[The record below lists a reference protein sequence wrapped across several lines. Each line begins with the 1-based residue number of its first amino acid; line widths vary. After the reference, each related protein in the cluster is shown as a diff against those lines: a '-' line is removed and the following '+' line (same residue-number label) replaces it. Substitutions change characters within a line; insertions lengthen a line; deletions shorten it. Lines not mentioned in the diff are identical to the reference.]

1 LDREGEFRVAEQK
14 ALAQTLWRHCVVL
27 LCVAS
32 LQAACAGGRASPDA
46 AAPSDPGRMGSAH
59 DSSSPGA
66 KPLWPD
72 STASAPKGASSGI
85 DTVKLAEE
93 GLKYLRDGDY
103 DKSRRLFNAAIKFS
117 PNNSNYHLFVA
128 LAYHLEFLRTGSPEA
143 YDEALTGYG
152 VAARLAPTDA
162 NPVIHMG
169 QLYIDAKDYE
179 GAAAAYAAGLEKL
192 PKNPEI
198 LYGLAASSYLTG
210 DVKTALWSAQELDD
224 QAWNPPKVQRLRAIL
239 YAAVGETRRAREYR
253 DAYAKYLQSG
263 STPDDMVIDAED
275 LPGLD
280 RRLTELGDNL
290 ARGAWLHQPGAAP
303 ILQRTNFTV
312 ASAAIPADKSSDAS
326 SSAKPASDQAAA
338 AKTAPPAA
346 VATTKAPQAWY
357 DCDPATAGGARP
369 TLPGAGTASGTVD
382 ETAYIAALPAPC
394 VGAPPPRM
402 AVIDAVLL
410 RTEDEI
416 DKSYGLNLLQ
426 GLTGFFG
433 YASTNVIQ
441 GATKTLTRSTLYGVG
456 GAAATGVSAPSPL
469 NYSLNIANA
478 LDSRNE
484 VLARPTLL
492 AVDRVPSTFFSGST
506 ESIAVG
512 GGAVGSIATLVDR
525 QIGVSFSI
533 TPTFIDDDH
542 MLLTVKAVRSF
553 IEPPTAGTTGVALET
568 SRNAVT
574 ASLVTTF
581 GDTVVLS
588 GLTER
593 ELVRTSSGVPILKDI
608 PAAQYAFATKSS
620 TDFFRTI
627 MIMITVRKPVT
638 NLADVKEVRAEQAER
653 ERTGLSPVKKYAFF
667 WRIEEFDKFISKYAP
682 NLDSALD
689 TLDTNQLYKNFKS
702 KDLID
707 TNWASKP
714 KLQVLVHDLYD
725 ALYH

>member
-1 LDREGEFRVAEQK
+1 VD
-14 ALAQTLWRHCVVL
+14 TL
-27 LCVAS
+27 
-32 LQAACAGGRASPDA
+32 
-46 AAPSDPGRMGSAH
+46 
-59 DSSSPGA
+59 
-66 KPLWPD
+66 
-72 STASAPKGASSGI
+72 
-85 DTVKLAEE
+85 KLAEE
-93 GLKYLRDGDY
+93 GLKYLREGDY

-117 PNNSNYHLFVA
+117 PNTSNYHLFTA
-128 LAYHLEFLRTGSPEA
+128 IAYHLEFLRTGSPDA
-143 YDEALTGYG
+143 YGEALTGYG
-152 VAARLAPTDA
+152 LAARLSPTDP

-169 QLYIDAKDYE
+169 QLYMDAKDYD
-179 GAAAAYAAGLEKL
+179 GAAATYAAALEKQ
-192 PKNPEI
+192 PKDPEI
-198 LYGLAASSYLTG
+198 LYGLAASSYLMG
-210 DVKTALWSAQELDD
+210 DLKTALWCAQELET
-224 QAWNPPKVQRLRAIL
+224 QGWRPAKVHRLRAIL
-239 YAAVGETRRAREYR
+239 YAAGGEPRRAKEYR
-253 DAYAKYLQSG
+253 DAYARSLQSASSLDDDG
-263 STPDDMVIDAED
+263 AEAASLPDF
-275 LPGLD
+275 D
-280 RRLTELGDNL
+280 RRLGELGENL
-290 ARGAWLHQPGAAP
+290 SRGVWLHRPGSEPRLKRTAFADAASMANAYDAP
-303 ILQRTNFTV
+303 VSAISESETASAKA
-312 ASAAIPADKSSDAS
+312 ASAAPTMRAR
-326 SSAKPASDQAAA
+326 
-338 AKTAPPAA
+338 
-346 VATTKAPQAWY
+346 QAWY
-357 DCDPATAGGARP
+357 DCEPSTAGGARA
-369 TLPGAGTASGTVD
+369 TLPGLGTPTGTVD
-382 ETAYIAALPAPC
+382 ETSYIGALPPPC

-410 RTEDEI
+410 RTEDQI

-433 YASTNVIQ
+433 YATTNVIQ
-441 GATKTLTRSTLYGVG
+441 GATRTITHSTLYGVG
-456 GAAATGVSAPSPL
+456 GPAATGLAAASPL

-512 GGAVGSIATLVDR
+512 GGVAGSVSTLVDR

-608 PAAQYAFATKSS
+608 PAAQYVFANKSS

-638 NLADVKEVRAEQAER
+638 NLADIEEVKAEQAER
-653 ERTGLSPVKKYAFF
+653 ERTGLSPIKKYAFF

-682 NLDSALD
+682 NLDTAID
-689 TLDTNQLYKNFKS
+689 TLDTNQLYRNFKS
-702 KDLID
+702 KDLTD

-714 KLQVLVHDLYD
+714 RLQVLVHDLHD